1 MLLISERVNKLEQ
14 YEVNRYVLRFSW
26 LFLLV
31 WIISMAM
38 IIIFLAMRSPLWIY
52 MISGLVFCFFWLIIA
67 FTYPKTVLTGEDS
80 IAFQLPGSDKVQT
93 FKHDQLE
100 FSSKKGYYELA
111 VSGTNRRK
119 KFWISTK
126 DIPSSLEA
134 YIKNKFLK

>member
-1 MLLISERVNKLEQ
+1 MEQ
-14 YEVNRYVLRFSW
+14 YEVNRYVLKFSW
-26 LFLLV
+26 FFLLV
-31 WIISMAM
+31 WIISMGM
-38 IIIFLAMRSPLWIY
+38 IIVFLAMGSPLWFY
-52 MISGLVFCFFWLIIA
+52 MISGLAFFFFWLIIA
-67 FTYPKTVLTGEDS
+67 FSYPKTVLTGDDS

-126 DIPSSLEA
+126 DIPSGLEA
-134 YIKNKFLK
+134 YMKTKFMQDH